1 MRLNFAF
8 LARDWAS
15 CQTGIMSRWALR
27 AVATVLGTLTLVV
40 GCGGGEGGS
49 GKGRRPSGAQ
59 VTIRVPGDAPTISDA
74 VSLARSGDLVLVA
87 PGVYH
92 ESVQVSTPGVTL
104 RGESRDKVVIDGRL
118 RQPNGIVVT
127 APGVAVQNLTVQNNT
142 QNGVLVTGSAK
153 AAAGLPGASGGY
165 DTGDEPV
172 TFLKSFLVSYVTA
185 TRNGL
190 YGIYA
195 FSAQNGVI
203 EHSYASGGADSGIYV
218 GQCKPCRIVVRDNVA
233 ELNAVG
239 YEGTNASGDMY
250 VIGNRLVGNRVG
262 LTTNSDHQEKLLP
275 QQGAVL
281 AGNLIAANQQ
291 KATPAQADG
300 AWGIGIGVDGGS
312 DNQFVRNRI
321 ADNGNAGLV
330 ITATADIP
338 PVGNQVVANA
348 FTGNGVDVGWTF
360 PTATRGRGNCLRG
373 NDLRSTVP
381 AALATTAP
389 CPIPATSASPGGS
402 WPRPTAPVG
411 IPFTE
416 VAAPGPQPQFPHATT
431 AGATTVPAVPALPAT
446 ADVPLPPA
454 SLLAAHAR
462 VRTP

>member
-1 MRLNFAF
+1 MPA
-8 LARDWAS
+8 
-15 CQTGIMSRWALR
+15 
-27 AVATVLGTLTLVV
+27 
-40 GCGGGEGGS
+40 
-49 GKGRRPSGAQ
+49 
-59 VTIRVPGDAPTISDA
+59 DAPSISAA
-74 VSLARSGDLVLVA
+74 VSLARPGDLVLVA
-87 PGVYH
+87 RGVYH
-92 ESVQVSTPGVTL
+92 ESVKVSTPRITL

-118 RQPNGIVVT
+118 QQPNGVVVS
-127 APGVAVQNLTVQNNT
+127 APGVAVENLTVRNNT

-153 AAAGLPGASGGY
+153 AVAGLPGRSGGY

-218 GQCKPCRIVVRDNVA
+218 GQCKPCRIVVRDNIA

-239 YEGTNASGDMY
+239 YEGTNASKDMY
-250 VIGNRLVGNRVG
+250 VVRNRLVGNRVG
-262 LTTNSDHQEKLLP
+262 LTTDSDHQEKLLP
-275 QQGAVL
+275 QQGAVI

-291 KATPAQADG
+291 TATPEQADG
-300 AWGIGIGVDGGS
+300 GWGTGIGIDGGS
-312 DNQFVRNRI
+312 GNHFLRNRVTG
-321 ADNGNAGLV
+321 NSNAGLV
-330 ITATADIP
+330 LTATADLP
-338 PVGNQVVANA
+338 PVGNRIVDNT
-348 FTGNGVDVGWTF
+348 FTGNGIDVGWTF

-373 NDLRSTVP
+373 NDLRTTVP
-381 AALATTAP
+381 ARLATAASCPLPARSSSPAGRWAMPAAP
-389 CPIPATSASPGGS
+389 
-402 WPRPTAPVG
+402 RG

-431 AGATTVPAVPALPAT
+431 TGATAVPAVPALPKT
-446 ADVPLPPA
+446 AGIPLPSA

-462 VRTP
+462 VRTS

>member
-1 MRLNFAF
+1 
-8 LARDWAS
+8 
-15 CQTGIMSRWALR
+15 MSRWALR

-118 RQPNGIVVT
+118 RRPNGIVVT

-153 AAAGLPGASGGY
+153 AAAGLPGATGGY

-218 GQCKPCRIVVRDNVA
+218 GQCKPCRVVVRDNVA

-291 KATPAQADG
+291 QATPAQADG

-330 ITATADIP
+330 ITANADIP

-389 CPIPATSASPGGS
+389 CPLPVKSPSPSGS
-402 WPRPTAPVG
+402 WSKPTAPVG

-431 AGATTVPAVPALPAT
+431 AGATTVPAVPTLPAT

-462 VRTP
+462 VRTS